1 MAKPMLFD
9 DIERRRLTLSAE
21 LRRLK
26 YLSKTRHAGLDSGQI
41 VQRVVQEMSDDIKRI
56 EAELKALDCLNPE
69 HT

>member
-1 MAKPMLFD
+1 MAKRISVD
-9 DIERRRLTLSAE
+9 GIERRRSTLSAE

-56 EAELKALDCLNPE
+56 EAELKALDSLSPE